1 MSTDTA
7 AERRFDVIDYGRT
20 PIARVG
26 IFDTEDERD
35 AWLQGGSQRVLA
47 DRTQAMRL
55 MRATIRHARDLTGF
69 HYAEPPFLDDAT
81 VVALYPEAFSRLR
94 RRRLNY
100 GTFIRKLRKRLA
112 GTFDSPVELEYDAF
126 SEDADLYVEAVG
138 LNVCVESDGF
148 DEFVYGDKAT
158 FEIECD
164 NFRGHRR
171 TVEADTLDV
180 HHVAGMI
187 ASAWN

>member
-69 HYAEPPFLDDAT
+69 HYAEPPLFG
-81 VVALYPEAFSRLR
+81 R
-94 RRRLNY
+94 RDGRSLVS
-100 GTFIRKLRKRLA
+100 G
-112 GTFDSPVELEYDAF
+112 
-126 SEDADLYVEAVG
+126 G
-138 LNVCVESDGF
+138 L
-148 DEFVYGDKAT
+148 
-158 FEIECD
+158 
-164 NFRGHRR
+164 
-171 TVEADTLDV
+171 L
-180 HHVAGMI
+180 
-187 ASAWN
+187 ASAS